1 MQAKTNAGDRRI
13 SHQRMAAAGL
23 RAFEQIS
30 SHWDLS
36 VEDQLRL
43 LGEPARSTFFAWRS
57 NPEKAKLS
65 RDTLERL
72 SNIVAI
78 YKSLQILFTEP
89 KRADEWIRKPNTAP
103 LFGSRSALDR
113 MLAGN
118 VGDLDL
124 VRRYLNAARG
134 GWS

>member
-1 MQAKTNAGDRRI
+1 M
-13 SHQRMAAAGL
+13 
-23 RAFEQIS
+23 
-30 SHWDLS
+30 LS
-36 VEDQLRL
+36 Q
-43 LGEPARSTFFAWRS
+43 
-57 NPEKAKLS
+57 
-65 RDTLERL
+65 DTLERL

-78 YKSLQILFTEP
+78 YKSLQLLFTEP

-124 VRRYLNAARG
+124 VRRYLYTVRGG